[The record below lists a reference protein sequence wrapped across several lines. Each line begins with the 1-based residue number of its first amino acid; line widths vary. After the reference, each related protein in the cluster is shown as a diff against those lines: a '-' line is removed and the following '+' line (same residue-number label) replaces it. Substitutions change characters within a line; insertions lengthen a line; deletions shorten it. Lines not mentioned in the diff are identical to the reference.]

1 MKSYTSIDNPFTHSN
16 LINSYSRTGT
26 RVSMIMMTIL
36 DIIHERKPFVQ
47 NSTSCST
54 LYVLV
59 IYQIHVLYSTLKPI
73 AVLKQTAWRR
83 LSQIHFHIRW
93 VFWFVQLKKEIKT
106 GRKTVFTETIVLLV
120 YHQSM
125 QIAWDIDRSVPV
137 LAKMIQLS
145 RNRNNYCILRIKCLV
160 YSHTNF
166 VMY

>member
-47 NSTSCST
+47 NSTSHST
-54 LYVLV
+54 SYVLV
-59 IYQIHVLYSTLKPI
+59 IYQIHVLYGTLKPSW
-73 AVLKQTAWRR
+73 VETDSLKKIE
-83 LSQIHFHIRW
+83 SNSFSYIRW

-106 GRKTVFTETIVLLV
+106 ERKTVFTDTIVLLV

-125 QIAWDIDRSVPV
+125 QIAWDIVQYRYSQ
-137 LAKMIQLS
+137 KWF
-145 RNRNNYCILRIKCLV
+145 NYRGIEIITV
-160 YSHTNF
+160 F
-166 VMY
+166 

>member
-47 NSTSCST
+47 NSTSHST
-54 LYVLV
+54 SYVLV

-106 GRKTVFTETIVLLV
+106 ERKTVFTETIVLLV

-125 QIAWDIDRSVPV
+125 QIAWDIDQYSQ
-137 LAKMIQLS
+137 KWF
-145 RNRNNYCILRIKCLV
+145 NYRGIEIITV
-160 YSHTNF
+160 F
-166 VMY
+166 